1 MPSVSPV
8 LALDLGTTGVRAVL
22 FDEAGRNLGQKA
34 GQVYRPLG
42 CSFPAPDRVEQDP
55 LEFRDA
61 SIAVMVEALNRAG
74 IGASELRGVGIV
86 CQRGTAI
93 AWDRRSG
100 QPLAPAIGWQ
110 DRRTLARVDELRA
123 MGIPLNTLAA
133 CSKFEWLLTQPA
145 VRAAADAGTLCM
157 GTPDSWL
164 SWTLSGGEAFVTDPS
179 NAGATGLI
187 DNSTLDWLDP
197 ALELF
202 GQQRDWHARIK
213 ATDAVV
219 GTLDPALLGAAVPL
233 AARAG
238 DQQAACF
245 AQGVSVPG
253 AAKLTLGTSAMLD
266 RSTGSTPAEP
276 PTGAYALP
284 LWRREESGDA
294 FCLEGTVITAGAS
307 IEWLLRTG
315 LLAAADQL
323 DATARAG
330 RAGIRF
336 VPALAGLGT
345 PHMADRARG
354 RFDGIGMDTT
364 PADLVRGVVDG
375 IAQRVVDLLESLE
388 VGDRFG
394 VDGGLG
400 RSDVLL
406 QRIADLSGRDVL
418 RAAELET
425 TARGAAALAAASPG
439 TAGGALPAP
448 EAGQLFGPRMHAA
461 ERDDA
466 RGRWRAAVHE
476 LLAAAS

>member
-1 MPSVSPV
+1 MSFV

-22 FDEAGRNLGQKA
+22 FDASGRNVGQA
-34 GQVYRPLG
+34 YRQLA

-55 LEFRDA
+55 LEFREA
-61 SIAVMVEALNRAG
+61 SIQVMAEALADSKVAAADLRA
-74 IGASELRGVGIV
+74 LGIV

-93 AWDRRSG
+93 AWDKRSG
-100 QPLAPAIGWQ
+100 KPLAPAIGWQ

-123 MGIPLNTLAA
+123 MGIPLNTLAG
-133 CSKFEWLLTQPA
+133 CSKFEWLLTQPD

-157 GTPDSWL
+157 GTPDAWL
-164 SWTLSGGEAFVTDPS
+164 SWTLSNGEAFVTDPS

-187 DNSTLDWLDP
+187 DNGTLDWLDP

-202 GQQRDWHARIK
+202 GQERSWHAQIV
-213 ATDAVV
+213 ATDALA
-219 GTLDPALLGAAVPL
+219 GTLAPELLGAAVPL

-245 AQGVSVPG
+245 AQGVFTPG

-266 RSTGSTPAEP
+266 RSTGSAPAEP

-284 LWRREESGDA
+284 LWRLEQGGDA

-315 LLAAADQL
+315 LLSAADQL

-330 RAGIRF
+330 RDGIRF
-336 VPALAGLGT
+336 IPALAGLGT
-345 PHMADRARG
+345 PHMVDRARG

-375 IAQRVVDLLESLE
+375 IAQRVVDVVEALE

-406 QRIADLSGRDVL
+406 QRIADLSGREVL
-418 RAAELET
+418 RAVEPET
-425 TARGAAALAAASPG
+425 TARGAAGLAARSAG
-439 TAGGALPAP
+439 TKGGALPAP
-448 EAGQLFGPRMHAA
+448 AAGELFAPEMGGA
-461 ERDDA
+461 EREDV
-466 RGRWRAAVHE
+466 RGRWRAAMHE
-476 LLAAAS
+476 LLAAAER